1 MHRLITFVI
10 LLLTIYLR
18 LSSSD
23 ADSGDDYNED
33 FYADGISSISST
45 TITTKILE
53 TNVEEIVENITEV
66 SLVTTTIIND
76 EITKSF
82 FAQVVNH
89 RSDDFFLSIDHS
101 YLFDLVLFKCQSICS
116 TI

>member
-23 ADSGDDYNED
+23 VDSGDDYNDD

-45 TITTKILE
+45 TITTTTLE
-53 TNVEEIVENITEV
+53 TNVEEIIENITEV

-76 EITKSF
+76 EIIKSYFTK
-82 FAQVVNH
+82 VVTH
-89 RSDDFFLSIDHS
+89 RSDNQIFLSI
-101 YLFDLVLFKCQSICS
+101 
-116 TI
+116 